1 MFVFRK
7 IWCALVSYYLRF
19 EIRPSALLPTI
30 YQYTIIYTYNFP
42 EHLND
47 IISKI
52 SRKVNALSGISL
64 YVNMDKKQ
72 ILVNS
77 IFSTQSSYCQL
88 QFFYSRTTNNKKD
101 RLHEICPKVLYND
114 ETPFFENLLE
124 KIWPPQC
131 TKNVFRSLQHEYL
144 KHSKYIPAYLRINPL
159 MHNVPKWSDAH

>member
-77 IFSTQSSYCQL
+77 IFST
-88 QFFYSRTTNNKKD
+88 NNKKD
-101 RLHEICPKVLYND
+101 RLHEICLKVLYND